1 MNYRRNSS
9 VDYHA
14 FFAGAL
20 DRLHAER
27 RYRVFA
33 DLQRIAGRFPH
44 AIWHSPDGAE
54 ERSDLVLERLSR
66 HGPASESDRRR
77 GRDQLVRK
85 VAFPYQCETK
95 RIYAAQISRYHL
107 LIPLLNS
114 QSTRRLVR
122 ISSGAPVSGSSR
134 VNRTAFARLR
144 TLESGNLRGRS
155 APHCRTRPAET
166 AIPARLIA
174 RLQGARI
181 GEKIF
186 LLDAE
191 LKQVVRRAKMRA
203 RSGRH
208 QGAYGEAALV
218 RIESE
223 FHLGQI
229 PFSIRW
235 VCSQH
240 SRTAICQSFE

>member
-1 MNYRRNSS
+1 M
-9 VDYHA
+9 
-14 FFAGAL
+14 L
-20 DRLHAER
+20 
-27 RYRVFA
+27 
-33 DLQRIAGRFPH
+33 LQNKLLQSGQA
-44 AIWHSPDGAE
+44 
-54 ERSDLVLERLSR
+54 
-66 HGPASESDRRR
+66 
-77 GRDQLVRK
+77 RK

-114 QSTRRLVR
+114 QSTRRLRIWGSGVR

-208 QGAYGEAALV
+208 QGADGEAALV

-235 VCSQH
+235 VCS
-240 SRTAICQSFE
+240 